1 MSRMTSEA
9 RRTELAQDTRKRER
23 EGRQFLKYTFFKV
36 DAQWRRLPT
45 NDRTTSK
52 DEFLSVIS
60 EFGKKTS
67 LRFYSLVGI
76 RGDTDFM
83 IHAISDRLEDFQ
95 EMTTRLLSTALGR
108 YLQIP
113 YSYLAMTRHSE
124 YLKQHIHQDQEGAQ
138 LRKRLWNFKYLFV
151 YPFVKKR
158 QWYRLPY
165 EERQRMMMEHFKI
178 GHKYPSVKI
187 NTAYSFGLDDQEFML
202 SFETDHPADFL
213 DLVMDLRSS
222 QVSQYT
228 QLETPIFTCIAME
241 PEKMLD
247 SLA

>member
-1 MSRMTSEA
+1 MYHMTGEA
-9 RRTELAQDTRKRER
+9 RRTELAEDTRERER

-36 DAQWRRLPT
+36 DAQWRRLP
-45 NDRTTSK
+45 SK
-52 DEFLSVIS
+52 DRISSKEEFLSAIS
-60 EFGKKTS
+60 EFGKKIS

-83 IHAISDRLEDFQ
+83 IYAIGDRLEDFQ

-124 YLKQHIHQDQEGAQ
+124 YLKQHAHPDQQGAE
-138 LRKRLWNFKYLFV
+138 LRKRLWNFRYLFV

-158 QWYRLPY
+158 QWYRFPF
-165 EERQRMMMEHFKI
+165 EERQKMMMEHFKI

-187 NTAYSFGLDDQEFML
+187 NTGYSFGLDDQEFML
-202 SFETDHPADFL
+202 SFETDHPADFV
-213 DLVMDLRSS
+213 DLVIELRSS
-222 QVSQYT
+222 EVSQYT
-228 QLETPIFTCIAME
+228 QSETPIFTCIEME

-247 SLA
+247 SLG